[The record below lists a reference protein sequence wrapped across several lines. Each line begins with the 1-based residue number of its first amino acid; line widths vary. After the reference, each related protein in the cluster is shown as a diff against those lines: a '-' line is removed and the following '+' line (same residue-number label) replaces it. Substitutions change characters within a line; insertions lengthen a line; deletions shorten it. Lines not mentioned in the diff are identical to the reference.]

1 MQVIRDFKLVIKDD
15 TLSIRKAD
23 DEAGY
28 GYIIHDSA
36 TDKDYA
42 VNYSEFFDDIDIAI
56 FELDIDG
63 NERKCLV
70 QEHCTDPFGMA
81 FGDTVFGAFT
91 KFYELIQA

>member
-42 VNYSEFFDDIDIAI
+42 VNYLEWCEDMDIAI
-56 FELDIDG
+56 FELDTEG
-63 NERKCLV
+63 NEVECLV
-70 QEHCTDPFGMA
+70 HEHCCDPFGMTY
-81 FGDTVFGAFT
+81 GDTVFGAFT